1 MAGDPTVGALAGL
14 PNYAPGLAHDRG
26 VTTTYGAV
34 DQSPDPQEA
43 VAWQERLNE
52 RPAIRAYKRHTYELV
67 AGASR
72 VLDVGCGP
80 GTDAA
85 AIASGS
91 AGPGPVGPGPAG
103 AGSVGVAS
111 AGVASG
117 SAGSGPVGPGPAG
130 VGVAGSAGV
139 ASAGVASAGVAS
151 AGVASGRAGPTPAG
165 VGAAGVGSAGAGI
178 VGVGGTDSAGPVRV
192 VGLDPSAV
200 MCRAAVAR
208 GVTVCRG
215 EARALPFA
223 DGTFDACRSD
233 RVVQHVEDPL
243 AAVAELVRVTRLGGR
258 VVVADPDQES
268 LIVQVPG
275 VPRGVLDQ
283 VKRLRRDVGYRNGRL
298 AGELPGVLASLGLA
312 DVDVAAFPLV
322 LTDPAEAFGLPSWPR
337 LWRDRGVGSWTDD
350 DLWRWDAAI
359 AAASAPG
366 SGFVF
371 ALMYLVVT
379 GVRR

>member
-1 MAGDPTVGALAGL
+1 MGGDPTVGALTGL
-14 PNYAPGLAHDRG
+14 PNYVPGLAHDRG

-43 VAWQERLNE
+43 VAWQESLNE

-67 AGASR
+67 AGAGW

-85 AIASGS
+85 AIASAGVGS
-91 AGPGPVGPGPAG
+91 AGRGAGASGSAGVGSVGPGPAG
-103 AGSVGVAS
+103 AGA
-111 AGVASG
+111 
-117 SAGSGPVGPGPAG
+117 
-130 VGVAGSAGV
+130 
-139 ASAGVASAGVAS
+139 
-151 AGVASGRAGPTPAG
+151 
-165 VGAAGVGSAGAGI
+165 GAAGSV
-178 VGVGGTDSAGPVRV
+178 GPVQV
-192 VGLDPSAV
+192 IGLDPSAV
-200 MCRAAVAR
+200 MCGAAVAR

-215 EARALPFA
+215 DARALPFA

-243 AAVAELVRVTRLGGR
+243 TAVAELVRVTRLGGR

-275 VPRGVLDQ
+275 VPREVLDQ

-350 DLWRWDAAI
+350 DLRRWDDGI

>member
-1 MAGDPTVGALAGL
+1 MTPI
-14 PNYAPGLAHDRG
+14 YA
-26 VTTTYGAV
+26 AV
-34 DQSPDPQEA
+34 DQSPDPQMA

-67 AGASR
+67 AGAGR

-85 AIASGS
+85 AIAS
-91 AGPGPVGPGPAG
+91 AGPVPGG
-103 AGSVGVAS
+103 
-111 AGVASG
+111 
-117 SAGSGPVGPGPAG
+117 
-130 VGVAGSAGV
+130 
-139 ASAGVASAGVAS
+139 
-151 AGVASGRAGPTPAG
+151 
-165 VGAAGVGSAGAGI
+165 
-178 VGVGGTDSAGPVRV
+178 SAGPVRV

-200 MCRAAVAR
+200 MCGVAAGR

-215 EARALPFA
+215 DGRALPFA
-223 DGTFDACRSD
+223 DRTFDACRSD

-275 VPRGVLDQ
+275 VPRRVLDQ

-298 AGELPGVLASLGLA
+298 AGEMPGVLASLGLA

-322 LTDPAEAFGLPSWPR
+322 VTDPTEAFGLPSWPR
-337 LWRDRGVGSWTDD
+337 LWRDAGVGSWTDE
-350 DLWRWDAAI
+350 DLRRWDEGV
-359 AAASAPG
+359 AAASVPG